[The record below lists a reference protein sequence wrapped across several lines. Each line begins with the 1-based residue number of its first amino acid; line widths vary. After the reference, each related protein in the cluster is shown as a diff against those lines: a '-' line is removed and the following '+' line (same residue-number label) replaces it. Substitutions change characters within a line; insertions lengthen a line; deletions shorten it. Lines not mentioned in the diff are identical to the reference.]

1 MIIICG
7 ESIFALK
14 FLNLC
19 AIMPGFFVYGL
30 VESPAKLCVAY
41 CEGSKGC
48 QSLPLSLSLSRS
60 LFSLS
65 KFGGFSGGV
74 WGLAGSSDFGAPRRQ
89 GGPRRLILA
98 RTGAD
103 FWRAPV
109 LIGKSGRA
117 EKRDGFLHRGCVI
130 GILVEPILPP
140 IAADWGPP
148 SPPISTEPPNA
159 FQSHSSLGKGGHRN
173 LLAANILRF

>member
-1 MIIICG
+1 MK
-7 ESIFALK
+7 A
-14 FLNLC
+14 
-19 AIMPGFFVYGL
+19 PRDV
-30 VESPAKLCVAY
+30 
-41 CEGSKGC
+41 
-48 QSLPLSLSLSRS
+48 SLYLSLSLSLSRS

-173 LLAANILRF
+173 LLAANIKVLID